1 MDSVTQ
7 VSLKEIWALTVDS
20 ARKSPGRYLVRHL
33 VLLGIVK
40 FLYTILFEAERIS
53 EGLLCCAVCLFNMK
67 VGLVLLF
74 AAFYSQRSHHWNFI
88 VSHVHYFCTIAGS
101 SLYFYNVV
109 QLVCLHNI
117 IYVSGCMHSLDW
129 NSQRQKS
136 ERDCIH
142 RKCKYKKNNAQYMY
156 MCGTHA
162 CMSQVKHPRS
172 AESDARFPTSYSL
185 NAFVNINY
193 LMGHSR
199 YLQILSCLLPTTPH
213 PTPLTQY

>member
-1 MDSVTQ
+1 MPPSCLTWNC
-7 VSLKEIWALTVDS
+7 EILAC
-20 ARKSPGRYLVRHL
+20 
-33 VLLGIVK
+33 
-40 FLYTILFEAERIS
+40 TILFEAERIS

-74 AAFYSQRSHHWNFI
+74 AAFCSQISHHWNFI

-109 QLVCLHNI
+109 QLVCLHNM

-199 YLQILSCLLPTTPH
+199 YAPHHTPPH
-213 PTPLTQY
+213 PPHPILNRFE

>member
-20 ARKSPGRYLVRHL
+20 ARKSPGRYLAA
-33 VLLGIVK
+33 
-40 FLYTILFEAERIS
+40 ILSYLELWNSCMYDPIWGRAHI
-53 EGLLCCAVCLFNMK
+53 GGTVVLCCLLVQYEGWSSFTVCN
-67 VGLVLLF
+67 LLWLKIT
-74 AAFYSQRSHHWNFI
+74 SWNFI

-109 QLVCLHNI
+109 QLVCLHNM

-142 RKCKYKKNNAQYMY
+142 RKCKYKKNNAQYMSCVVH
-156 MCGTHA
+156 MLA
-162 CMSQVKHPRS
+162 CHR
-172 AESDARFPTSYSL
+172 
-185 NAFVNINY
+185 
-193 LMGHSR
+193 
-199 YLQILSCLLPTTPH
+199 
-213 PTPLTQY
+213 